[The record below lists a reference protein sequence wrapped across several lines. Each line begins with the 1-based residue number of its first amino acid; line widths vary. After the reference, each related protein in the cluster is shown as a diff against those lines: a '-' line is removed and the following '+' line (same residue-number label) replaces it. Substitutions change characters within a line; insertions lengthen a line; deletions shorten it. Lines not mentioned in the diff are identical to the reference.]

1 LQNRNE
7 LITHCPV
14 IVREAQ
20 LESQDLVVIHGE
32 VRDAI
37 VQNAIVDR
45 IHSPLISVLWD
56 QKEIH
61 PGKGRK
67 EIRETQ
73 DVNIQIFRTMQTS
86 KNQLTTSSD
95 SMNN

>member
-61 PGKGRK
+61 PGKGREEK
-67 EIRETQ
+67 RSEKHRTSIFKFSGQCKLQKINSQLVQIR
-73 DVNIQIFRTMQTS
+73 
-86 KNQLTTSSD
+86 
-95 SMNN
+95 